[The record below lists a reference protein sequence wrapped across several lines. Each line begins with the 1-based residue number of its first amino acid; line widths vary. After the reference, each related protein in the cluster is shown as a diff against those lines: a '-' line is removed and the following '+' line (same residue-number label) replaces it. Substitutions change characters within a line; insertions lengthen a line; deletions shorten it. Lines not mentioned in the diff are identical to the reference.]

1 MEEEDSSE
9 VEESPV
15 FALLELRRRADSLL
29 LQQAKASPHSQQLL
43 AHKEQ
48 ELALAHSALADLQ
61 SRQAGEVLQAQRLQG
76 SLQAQLEAKDKALVQ
91 AQSQTQTLQSEN
103 QRLATELDRAH
114 QAISDLVAQTQD
126 LERRHSKELAEAR
139 LKHEQELYILRKLSR

>member
-1 MEEEDSSE
+1 MEEDSSE

-29 LQQAKASPHSQQLL
+29 LQQAKASPHCQQLL

-48 ELALAHSALADLQ
+48 ELALAHTALADLQ
-61 SRQAGEVLQAQRLQG
+61 NREIGEVSQAQRLQG
-76 SLQAQLEAKDKALVQ
+76 SLQTQLEAKDTALTQ
-91 AQSQTQTLQSEN
+91 AQSQIQTLQTEN
-103 QRLATELDRAH
+103 QRLAAELDRAH
-114 QAISDLVAQTQD
+114 QAISDLVAQTQT
-126 LERRHSKELAEAR
+126 LERKHNKELAEAR